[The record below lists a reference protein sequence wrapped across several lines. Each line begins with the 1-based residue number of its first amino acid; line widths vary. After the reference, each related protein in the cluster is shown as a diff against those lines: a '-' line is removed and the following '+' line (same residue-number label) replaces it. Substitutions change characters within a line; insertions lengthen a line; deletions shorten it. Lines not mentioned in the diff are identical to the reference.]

1 MAKLMPMGNEPMK
14 EDKKEKMRTEIQSML
29 KNMTD
34 DQYTLAYDELANK
47 MTLADK
53 RSAVDNYFDSWSDTD
68 KQIKEKLNTLKTL
81 ASGMNTEQTE
91 MPEME
96 NEQMT
101 EEMAGQPEEM
111 PDYSNLPTSKLDEM
125 IKKGK
130 LK

>member
-14 EDKKEKMRTEIQSML
+14 EDKKEKMRNEIQSML

-101 EEMAGQPEEM
+101 EEMVGQSEEM

>member
-101 EEMAGQPEEM
+101 EEMVGQSEEM